1 MDILVFVK
9 QVPDDSVEIHLDPA
23 SGKPATE
30 AAEKVTNAFDTYA
43 LELAARYSEAHG
55 GEVTVA
61 AIGSADCTSMMKNL
75 LAVGAKKAYL
85 FSDAAFEGAD
95 EGATAA
101 YLAKLV
107 KKCEAENGQPYGMIL
122 CGKES
127 TDEISSQVGARLSE
141 ILGTGFV
148 SSVIEVEPQDESLVA
163 KQETEEGYVRYQTAM
178 PAVFTIAKPGYDPR
192 YPNIKAKLAARKAV
206 VPVFTAADAGV
217 EKQAALVSCESY
229 SEPPKRSAGVRIK
242 EKEAEEAVR
251 KALEIMAQDKA
262 L

>member
-9 QVPDDSVEIHLDPA
+9 QVPDDSVEIHLDGAGVPA
-23 SGKPATE
+23 VKDI
-30 AAEKVTNAFDTYA
+30 EKVTNAFDTYA
-43 LELAARYSEAHG
+43 LELAARYTEANG

-61 AIGSADCTSMMKNL
+61 AIGTEDCTSMMKNL

-85 FSDAAFEGAD
+85 FKDDVFAGAD

-101 YLAKLV
+101 YLAKVV

-127 TDEISSQVGARLSE
+127 TDEISGQVGARLAE
-141 ILGTGFV
+141 ILGIGFV

-163 KQETEEGYVRYQTAM
+163 KQETEEGYIRYSVAQ
-178 PAVFTIAKPGYDPR
+178 PAVFTIAKPSYDPR

-206 VPVFTAADAGV
+206 VPVFSAADAEV
-217 EKQAALVSCESY
+217 SAAEAKVSLKGY
-229 SEPPKRSAGVRIK
+229 SETPKRTAGVRIK
-242 EKEAEEAVR
+242 EKEAAEAVR
-251 KALEIMAQDKA
+251 KAMEKMLQDKA